1 MSSFKQFTGAS
12 DVQYSILASEALD
25 KDYWLVTRAFTY
37 YVDYNTKKLRVDVPL
52 GFLTDGASV
61 PKLFWNIIPPWG
73 RYGQAAIV
81 HDWLCE
87 NLYFLDENDQRVAIS
102 RKECDRTLYEA
113 MQVLGVPPAT
123 AKMIYGAVSAYRMTV
138 GTNKVNVEPGK
149 IEIQEAMQRRFA
161 LTGSFTL

>member
-12 DVQYSILASEALD
+12 DVQYSILASETLD
-25 KDYWLVTRAFTY
+25 KDYWLVTKAFTY
-37 YVDYNTKKLRVDVPL
+37 YVDFDTKKLRVEIPL

-61 PKLFWNIIPPWG
+61 PKIFWNIIPPWG

-87 NLYFLDENDQRVAIS
+87 NLYFLDENDQKVPIT
-102 RKECDRTLYEA
+102 RKRCDQTLYEA
-113 MQVLGVPPAT
+113 MQVLGVPPTT
-123 AKMIYGAVSAYRMTV
+123 AKMIYGAVSAYRMTI

-149 IEIQEAMQRRFA
+149 IEMQEALQRRYA
-161 LTGSFTL
+161 ETGIFTA

>member
-12 DVQYSILASEALD
+12 DVQYSIIAAETLD
-25 KDYWLVTRAFTY
+25 KDYWLVTKAFTY

-87 NLYFLDENDQRVAIS
+87 NLYFLDENDQKVPIT
-102 RKECDRTLYEA
+102 RKECDLTLYEA
-113 MQVLGVPPAT
+113 MHVLGVPPST
-123 AKMIYGAVSAYRMTV
+123 GKMIYCAVSAYRMTF
-138 GTNKVNVEPGK
+138 GTSKVNVKPGK
-149 IEIQEAMQRRFA
+149 IELQEALQRRFA
-161 LTGSFTL
+161 ATGTFTA

>member
-12 DVQYSILASEALD
+12 DVQYSILASETLN
-25 KDYWLVTRAFTY
+25 KDYWLVTKAFTY
-37 YVDYNTKKLRVDVPL
+37 YVDFETKKLRVEIPL

-61 PKLFWNIIPPWG
+61 PKIFWNIIPPWG

-87 NLYFLDENDQRVAIS
+87 NLYFLDENNQKVPIT
-102 RKECDRTLYEA
+102 RKRCDEILYEA
-113 MQVLGVPPAT
+113 MKVLGVPPST
-123 AKMIYGAVSAYRMTV
+123 AKMIYGAVSAYRMTI

-149 IEIQEAMQRRFA
+149 MEMQEALQRRFA
-161 LTGSFTL
+161 ETGVFTA